1 MDMSI
6 LVTVTFGLLILAI
19 FVAFV
24 RLVRGP
30 SLPARVVALDLMG
43 SLVVGFIAI
52 YAVATDQPIFLDVAI
67 VLALIGFLGTVAFAY
82 FIEKGELPW
91 QKAESDPALAG
102 RDLHAA
108 GGYRP
113 GPDARRIYADAQQHQ
128 ICHPWE

>member
-1 MDMSI
+1 MSI
-6 LVTVTFGLLILAI
+6 LINITFGLLILAI

-91 QKAESDPALAG
+91 QKA
-102 RDLHAA
+102 
-108 GGYRP
+108 
-113 GPDARRIYADAQQHQ
+113 
-128 ICHPWE
+128 